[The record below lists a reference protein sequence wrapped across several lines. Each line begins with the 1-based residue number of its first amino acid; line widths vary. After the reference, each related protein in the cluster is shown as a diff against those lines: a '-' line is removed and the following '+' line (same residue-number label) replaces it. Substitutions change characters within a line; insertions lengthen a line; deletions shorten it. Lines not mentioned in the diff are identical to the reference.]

1 MKTVEILSIGDE
13 LLRGIVQESNS
24 YWLAQR
30 IAARGA
36 ALRRVQVLPD
46 EPPVVADEIRAALS
60 RRPTLLITHGG
71 LGPTDD
77 DRTREAI
84 SLGTDREIEPNEEAE
99 SIVRRRYRELAE
111 TGAVTDSEMNEERLR
126 MARLPRGSVALN
138 NEVGGAP
145 GLLLEI
151 SETTLVALP
160 GVPPELY
167 WIWENSLAA
176 HLDRLLG
183 PGGFFE
189 TTFRI
194 HLRDESAIAGM
205 LKESQS
211 RHAGVYIKS
220 RAHGFGE
227 DDLLRITVH
236 ATGKSDEAARAS
248 ADEAVRDLETG
259 FSRRGI
265 QIVEAPRASE

>member
-24 YWLAQR
+24 HWLAKR

-46 EPPVVADEIRAALS
+46 DPQLVGDEIASALS

-84 SLGTDREIEPNEEAE
+84 SLGTDRPVEMNDAAEE
-99 SIVRRRYRELAE
+99 IVRRRYRELAE
-111 TGAVTDSEMNEERLR
+111 TGAVADGEMTDERLA
-126 MARLPRGSVALN
+126 MARLPRGSVALDN
-138 NEVGGAP
+138 QVGGAP
-145 GLLLEI
+145 AFLLEQG
-151 SETTLVALP
+151 ETTLVALP
-160 GVPPELY
+160 GVPPELH
-167 WIWENSLAA
+167 WIWENSLVP

-183 PGGFFE
+183 PGGFAE
-189 TTFRI
+189 ITFRI
-194 HLRDESAIAGM
+194 ELRDESAIVSLLQEVQA
-205 LKESQS
+205 
-211 RHAGVYIKS
+211 RHPHVYVKS
-220 RAHGFGE
+220 RAHGFTE

-236 ATGKSDEAARAS
+236 TTGESDEAARAS
-248 ADEAVRDLETG
+248 ADAAVQDLESALAAQRITVM
-259 FSRRGI
+259 
-265 QIVEAPRASE
+265 QPEAG